1 MSGINSIK
9 STLKRLG
16 DETKIEKRKRSVIT
30 FSELEEI
37 QRTGI
42 IPDDI
47 SEGGW
52 LVVPDKMT
60 MEEWK
65 NADFTKPKIKKA
77 S

>member
-1 MSGINSIK
+1 MAGIDSIK
-9 STLKRLG
+9 SKLKRLG
-16 DETKIEKRKRSVIT
+16 DETKIEERKRSVIT

-52 LVVPDKMT
+52 LVVPGKMT
-60 MEEWK
+60 EEEWE
-65 NADFTKPKIKKA
+65 NADF
-77 S
+77 SE